1 LFLGVLH
8 VMSTGSTFS
17 RPAGTT
23 SPLHRAI
30 QRRRQPEVNVAAAER
45 IASGVAGGVLAAI
58 GLSRFSLRG
67 LGLAL
72 AGGALV
78 YRGATGHCQLYSAL
92 GMNTAKGHNSRVGV
106 KAQHGFKVEKTVT
119 VNRNRDDVW
128 SFWRNLENLP
138 RIMTHLVSVR
148 QSSDSVSHWIA
159 KGPLGAMLEWD
170 AELINEREGEML
182 AWRSLPGS
190 EVDTAGSV
198 HFESTFDGQGT
209 VIRVSMK
216 YDPPGGKAGHAIAA
230 LLGEDLAQ
238 ELQDDLKRFKETL
251 EAGDPAIEV
260 REVFFAT
267 RQF

>member
-1 LFLGVLH
+1 
-8 VMSTGSTFS
+8 
-17 RPAGTT
+17 
-23 SPLHRAI
+23 
-30 QRRRQPEVNVAAAER
+30 
-45 IASGVAGGVLAAI
+45 VLAAI
-58 GLSRFSLRG
+58 GLSRCSLRG
-67 LGLAL
+67 LALAV

-78 YRGATGHCQLYSAL
+78 YRGATGNCQLYSLL
-92 GMNTAKGHNSRVGV
+92 GVNTAKRSNSRVGV
-106 KAQHGFKVEKTVT
+106 KAQHGLKVEKTVT
-119 VNRNRDDVW
+119 VSRNRDDVW

-159 KGPLGAMLEWD
+159 KGPLGTMVEWD
-170 AELINEREGEML
+170 AEIINENPGEML

-230 LLGEDLAQ
+230 LLGEDLGQ

-251 EAGDPAIEV
+251 EAGGPAVEIT
-260 REVFFAT
+260 EVFLTPRF
-267 RQF
+267 

>member
-1 LFLGVLH
+1 
-8 VMSTGSTFS
+8 MSTASTFNRS
-17 RPAGTT
+17 ASAN
-23 SPLHRAI
+23 SPLHRAV
-30 QRRRQPEVNVAAAER
+30 QRRRQPALNVGTTER

-58 GLSRFSLRG
+58 GLSRCSLRG
-67 LGLAL
+67 LAL
-72 AGGALV
+72 AAVGGALV
-78 YRGATGHCQLYSAL
+78 YRGATGNCQLYWAL
-92 GMNTAKGHNSRVGV
+92 GVNTAKRRNSRVGV
-106 KAQHGFKVEKTVT
+106 KAQHGLKVEKTVT
-119 VNRNRDDVW
+119 VSRNRDDVW

-148 QSSDSVSHWIA
+148 QSSDSVSHWVA
-159 KGPLGAMLEWD
+159 KGPLGTMLEWD
-170 AELINEREGEML
+170 AEIINENPGEML

-230 LLGEDLAQ
+230 LLGEDLGQ

-251 EAGDPAIEV
+251 EAGGPAVELT
-260 REVFFAT
+260 EVFLAT
-267 RQF
+267 RF